1 MSNTAYL
8 LSVGNEVL
16 SGRVI
21 NTNASFLAVELE
33 KIGIEVVKVLTVA
46 DDSSAIDV
54 CLDEF
59 MASDAKILITT
70 GGLGPTHDDFTKEEI
85 AKYCHVELV
94 ENSEAKKD
102 MFNYFGENRTDSN
115 YKQVYQPKGAIIV
128 HNKLGTA
135 DGFILEYNNKVI
147 ISLVGPSYEMQP
159 MYYEGVRPYLLKYGS
174 EKIIKEYT
182 VVGRSESSLENDLQE
197 LVKTS
202 GHVNVAPYCGNGKI
216 RYQLTADK
224 EYIDEFNDV
233 RKRFEKIVG
242 VNIVSKD
249 NEAIEEVVVKLLKE
263 KGLKISFAESMTG
276 GMLAAMITSVSGA
289 SNVIDES
296 FVTYAVSAKSKYLNV
311 SPSTIEKCD
320 VVSKPVALEMVNGLE
335 KISGSDVCVAITGYA
350 GPDGACVGKV
360 CYAIKYKRMV
370 NVFEKHFKGNRN
382 MIRER
387 AARDILFNVYCVIN
401 K

>member
-1 MSNTAYL
+1 MDNKAYL

-21 NTNASFLAVELE
+21 NTNASFLAIELE

-46 DDSSAIDV
+46 DDGASIDA

-59 MASDAKILITT
+59 MASNAKILITT

-85 AKYCHVELV
+85 AKYCHVDLV

-102 MFNYFGENRTDSN
+102 MFNYFGVDKTDSN
-115 YKQVYQPKGAIIV
+115 YKQVYQPAESIIV

-135 DGFILEYNNKVI
+135 DGFILEYNDKVI

-159 MYYEGVRPYLLKYGS
+159 MYNEGVKPYLLKYGK

-182 VVGRSESSLENDLQE
+182 VVGKSESSLENDLKE
-197 LVKTS
+197 LVAS
-202 GHVNVAPYCGNGKI
+202 CVNVNVAPYCGNGKI

-224 EYIDEFNDV
+224 EYLDEFNDV
-233 RKRFEKIVG
+233 KDKFEKIVG
-242 VNIVSKD
+242 TNIVSKD

-276 GMLAAMITSVSGA
+276 GMLASMITSVAGA
-289 SNVIDES
+289 SNVINES
-296 FVTYAVSAKSKYLNV
+296 FVVYANSAKEKYLSV
-311 SPSTIEKCD
+311 SSSTISKCD
-320 VVSKPVALEMVNGLE
+320 VVSKPVALEMVNGLA
-335 KISGSDVCVAITGYA
+335 KLSSSDVNVAITGYA
-350 GPDGACVGKV
+350 GPDGEDVGKV
-360 CYAIKYKRMV
+360 CYAIKYNKQV
-370 NVFEKHFKGNRN
+370 HVFEKHFKGSRN

-387 AARDILFNVYCVIN
+387 AARDILFNVYCVI

>member
-1 MSNTAYL
+1 MKNSAYL

-21 NTNASFLAVELE
+21 NTNASFLAIELE

-46 DDSSAIDV
+46 DDASSIDN

-59 MASDAKILITT
+59 MTSNAKILITT

-85 AKYCHVELV
+85 AKYCHIELV
-94 ENSEAKKD
+94 ENKEAKVD
-102 MFNYFGENRTDSN
+102 MYNYFGEERTDSN
-115 YKQVYQPKGAIIV
+115 YKQIYQPSGSIIV

-135 DGFILEYNNKVI
+135 DGFILEYKDKVI

-159 MYYEGVRPYLLKYGS
+159 MYLEGVKPYLLKYGS

-182 VVGRSESSLENDLQE
+182 VVGRSESSLENDLKE
-197 LVKTS
+197 LVDSCK
-202 GHVNVAPYCGNGKI
+202 HVNVAPYCGNGKI

-224 EYIDEFNDV
+224 EYIEEFNIIKD
-233 RKRFEKIVG
+233 KFESIVG
-242 VNIVSKD
+242 TNIVSKD
-249 NEAIEEVVVKLLKE
+249 NEAIEEVIVKLFKE

-276 GMLAAMITSVSGA
+276 GLLAQMITSVSGA
-289 SNVIDES
+289 SNVIDAS
-296 FVTYAVSAKSKYLNV
+296 FVTYANSAKNKYLGV
-311 SPSTIEKCD
+311 SLSTIEKCD

-335 KISGSDVCVAITGYA
+335 KLSSSDVCVAVTGYA
-350 GPDGACVGKV
+350 GPDGKDIGKV
-360 CYAIKYKRMV
+360 CYAIKYKKVV
-370 NVFEKHFKGNRN
+370 NVFEKHFKGSRN

-387 AARDILFNVYCVIN
+387 AARDILFNVYCLI